1 MAQYIPRAAVYKL
14 TAPIIERWGMKV
26 TELVEIMEV
35 FEATGLPVSLFF
47 GAHEVNKDA
56 VAAKSTACPTPGP
69 Q

>member
-1 MAQYIPRAAVYKL
+1 
-14 TAPIIERWGMKV
+14 MKV

-35 FEATGLPVSLFF
+35 FEATGLPVSLFC